1 MGAAAAS
8 LCVLETIFWILVFS
22 GEAKFRAPQAA
33 LKQKIYHNV
42 IFWLSF
48 QNCLVCFVFV
58 IDMLHFFR
66 FIRWVYFHRHMH
78 CIFMWNMITKM
89 NPCSWQHLNCL
100 CQLNWVLKRG
110 LFSRQA
116 IHKQNGADLFDRRM
130 LAILKY
136 SGKLFGKPSI
146 IYCRPLV
153 SPGGSEA
160 ARFVCIDVILR
171 GKTSDGILGKFWNW

>member
-22 GEAKFRAPQAA
+22 GEAPQAA

-42 IFWLSF
+42 TFWLYF
-48 QNCLVCFVFV
+48 QNCLVCFVIV

-66 FIRWVYFHRHMH
+66 FILLVYFQRHIH
-78 CIFMWNMITKM
+78 SIFVWNMITKI

-100 CQLNWVLKRG
+100 CQLNWALRRG

-116 IHKQNGADLFDRRM
+116 IHKQNGADLSDRRM
-130 LAILKY
+130 LAVLKY
-136 SGKLFGKPSI
+136 SGKLFGKTSI
-146 IYCRPLV
+146 IYCPTLV
-153 SPGGSEA
+153 SPGGSGA
-160 ARFVCIDVILR
+160 ARFVCYMFDVLLR
-171 GKTSDGILGKFWNW
+171 GKKSDGILGKFWN